1 MPRLAIAIIVAA
13 CVMEIIRTVIKPM
26 KWQTQ
31 TLSQQLTW
39 VAGFFALIGSV
50 MVLGFLFAAAVFCLG
65 FLLVVARM
73 KPVAAVGLAAG
84 VTLFLMGMANLLTLT
99 YPTGMLAGL

>member
-1 MPRLAIAIIVAA
+1 M
-13 CVMEIIRTVIKPM
+13 RTVIKPM

-31 TLSQQLTW
+31 ALSQQLLW
-39 VAGFFALIGSV
+39 VAGFFALIGGV
-50 MVLGFLFAAAVFCLG
+50 MVLGFLFAAAIFCLG

-73 KPVAAVGLAAG
+73 KPVAALGLAAG
-84 VTLFLMGMANLLTLT
+84 VTLFLMGMAHMLTLN

>member
-1 MPRLAIAIIVAA
+1 
-13 CVMEIIRTVIKPM
+13 
-26 KWQTQ
+26 
-31 TLSQQLTW
+31 
-39 VAGFFALIGSV
+39 
-50 MVLGFLFAAAVFCLG
+50 
-65 FLLVVARM
+65 M